1 MNSPL
6 KTCINKAYSHSDAE
20 ARLTSRLEGWT
31 DPIEHLFRMVSEVCC
46 YRWCSLSGLTVL
58 L

>member
-46 YRWCSLSGLTVL
+46 YRWCSLSGL
-58 L
+58 